1 LGEWYIVY
9 IFKMAPTTLESRTA
23 AVTPIWLRLQLLML
37 LLSLAPVVTP
47 IVLVN
52 YGVDVPALT
61 VLRDRVVAIIWL
73 RIRSDDIPGV
83 NNAG

>member
-1 LGEWYIVY
+1 
-9 IFKMAPTTLESRTA
+9 MAPTTLESRTA